1 MNCNILDARR
11 TLGTARH
18 RGTATGHGGIATPG
32 AAEHST
38 MSLEITSLGRGEI
51 MPMKHKA
58 LRRRASG
65 QTGFTLVELLAVI
78 AIMSVLAAASMPMII
93 NQRRSSA
100 LQETRGDLQ
109 TMVAVMNSY
118 MVSNYGE
125 MPNVKITC
133 KDQASAGSG
142 TGTGSCQ
149 FPCNP
154 GGSCGSA
161 AETVEIY
168 AGTSGSTSTAV
179 SGSAVSTAQYG
190 PIETVDKSKNVK
202 LVYAPCYF
210 NHSGSSLTPC
220 DASNWAQPTTRNF
233 DVYAYNEHM
242 APSIKALL
250 YKSKTGKYYKVLNAN
265 PADPIP
271 SGCQGDSGSGE
282 VICELG

>member
-1 MNCNILDARR
+1 MNCNTRDSRNSLSVSR
-11 TLGTARH
+11 L
-18 RGTATGHGGIATPG
+18 GIAGNPDTG
-32 AAEHST
+32 TIA
-38 MSLEITSLGRGEI
+38 LGKEEI
-51 MPMKHKA
+51 MPLKHKVLPRKA
-58 LRRRASG
+58 GRQA
-65 QTGFTLVELLAVI
+65 GFTLVELLAVI
-78 AIMSVLAAASMPMII
+78 AIMTILAAASMPMII

-133 KDQASAGSG
+133 KDKSSATS
-142 TGTGSCQ
+142 GTGSCQ

-161 AETVEIY
+161 AETVEVY
-168 AGTSGSTSTAV
+168 TGTSGSTSTATT
-179 SGSAVSTAQYG
+179 GSSASTAKYG

-220 DASNWAQPTTRNF
+220 DSSGWAQPTTRNF
-233 DVYAYNEHM
+233 DVYAYNVNM

-250 YKSKTGKYYKVLNAN
+250 YKSKTGKYYKVLKVSATD
-265 PADPIP
+265 AVP
-271 SGCQGDSGSGE
+271 SGCQADSGSNE